1 MRITKIEFAGVTK
14 KGQVIPDAFATIHRQ
29 LGSDH
34 IDVTIL
40 VRGKSERKHRIAADS
55 REDIF
60 SMAERLQE
68 TLDGCRGSNS
78 MIHDYFN
85 ELLRISDI

>member
-1 MRITKIEFAGVTK
+1 MRIMKIEFAGITK
-14 KGQVIPDAFATIHRQ
+14 KGQVIPDVFATIHRP
-29 LGSDH
+29 LGSDY

-40 VRGKSERKHRIAADS
+40 ARGNKERTHHVQADC

-60 SMAERLQE
+60 SMAECLQE
-68 TLDGCRGSNS
+68 TLDGYAGSNS
-78 MIHDYFN
+78 DIHDYYN